1 MTVIVKPKAIQEP
14 ELVASGAY
22 EAELV
27 EVKQFSNAFGS
38 RIGFV
43 FEIVGGEYD
52 GVQLMRSCSPTLTK
66 QSKLT
71 EIIKGIL
78 KREPTEM
85 EMTKGFDLDSL
96 VETTCHI
103 LVMTE
108 QAKNGKTF
116 SNIERVF

>member
-43 FEIVGGEYD
+43 FEIVGGDYA
-52 GVQLMRSCSPTLTK
+52 GVQLMRSCSPQLSR
-66 QSKLT
+66 QSKLA
-71 EIIKGIL
+71 EIIKGL
-78 KREPTEM
+78 TKREPT
-85 EMTKGFDLDSL
+85 DLETARGYDLSRL
-96 VETTCHI
+96 VDTTCQI

>member
-1 MTVIVKPKAIQEP
+1 MTVIVKPKAIREP

-43 FEIVGGEYD
+43 FEIVGGDYA
-52 GVQLMRSCSPTLTK
+52 GVQVMRSCSPQLSR
-66 QSKLT
+66 QSKLA
-71 EIIKGIL
+71 EIIKGL
-78 KREPTEM
+78 TKREPT
-85 EMTKGFDLDSL
+85 DLETARGYDLSRL
-96 VETTCHI
+96 VDTTCQI